1 MRKYWDPVSRG
12 LVALIFIFSGFGKL
26 MAFDQTT
33 SMMEG
38 VGFPLPALFL
48 VAALL
53 IEVLGGIALLLGYKA
68 NWAALVLFLFLIP
81 TTIIFHLAHIHDPE
95 QGQMQ
100 MIQVMKNLAIMGGLL
115 KFYLTGAG
123 ACALDSVLARRRQ
136 VVAHQPAP

>member
-1 MRKYWDPVSRG
+1 MKQEPGRAPPLRR
-12 LVALIFIFSGFGKL
+12 
-26 MAFDQTT
+26 
-33 SMMEG
+33 
-38 VGFPLPALFL
+38 FPPS
-48 VAALL
+48 
-53 IEVLGGIALLLGYKA
+53 
-68 NWAALVLFLFLIP
+68 LVLFLFLIP

-136 VVAHQPAP
+136 VAAHQPAP